1 MIRLDTDTSKSTS
14 HLTKV
19 IEDFANGKIDILI
32 GTQMIAKGLDFPN
45 ATLVGI
51 INSDLGL
58 HLPDFR
64 TGERVFQLIY
74 QASGRAGRKDK
85 PGEVVIQTYVPNN
98 SVIKCAA
105 DLNLKEYYDI
115 VLAERKELNYPPY
128 SWISKIEILGP
139 DLGSVEKF
147 SEFISSSLINK
158 LSLIHI

>member
-1 MIRLDTDTSKSTS
+1 M
-14 HLTKV
+14 
-19 IEDFANGKIDILI
+19 
-32 GTQMIAKGLDFPN
+32 
-45 ATLVGI
+45 
-51 INSDLGL
+51 
-58 HLPDFR
+58 
-64 TGERVFQLIY
+64 IY

-85 PGEVVIQTYVPNN
+85 PGEVVIQKYVPNN

-158 LSLIHI
+158 FKGLEILGPSPCYLEKLNNQYRFQILFKSSKKLDRNGRKLNKFISINFKGSKILSKMGNNKINIDIDPQSLI